1 MLGLYRVF
9 IGENDYNTTLQA
21 IACADVINKKFN
33 MRKNVKEE
41 IKSGGKASISSKK
54 IQKLGWK
61 PKRKL
66 FDELEIIIEWY
77 KKHKKIFKSC
87 A

>member
-1 MLGLYRVF
+1 MNKSFSNIKFTKDRSF
-9 IGENDYNTTLQA
+9 NDRRY
-21 IACADVINKKFN
+21 
-33 MRKNVKEE
+33 
-41 IKSGGKASISSKK
+41 SISSKK

-77 KKHKKIFKSC
+77 KKHKKIFNKKI
-87 A
+87 

>member
-1 MLGLYRVF
+1 MRCSTSFQPKILLNIKFTKDRSF
-9 IGENDYNTTLQA
+9 NDRRY
-21 IACADVINKKFN
+21 
-33 MRKNVKEE
+33 
-41 IKSGGKASISSKK
+41 SISSKK

-77 KKHKKIFKSC
+77 KKHKKIFNKKI
-87 A
+87 